1 MNFESRL
8 AYQIELI
15 ELDAASTGQ
24 DSINCPKSGPLTE
37 KFAIR

>member
-8 AYQIELI
+8 AYPIELI
-15 ELDAASTGQ
+15 ELARLVLVK
-24 DSINCPKSGPLTE
+24 SIDCSKSGPLTE